1 MKKTS
6 LQDIA
11 SALDISRVTVWK
23 VFSGREGVSE
33 DLKTK
38 IIAKAIELNYDVPED
53 LRSNVHITPEVS
65 APQNTQYT
73 VSIAVSRPETSAF
86 WMSIIHEMAKEA
98 SKHNINLMYTYLPS
112 DIKNDYSL
120 PPILTNGTVDGM
132 IVLNVYNEMLIRR
145 LSDLE
150 IPKVFMDTCTNLSF
164 RELSGDLLLIEGISG
179 ISEIVDS
186 LVNRGKTRFG
196 FIGDIN
202 YAQTNYER
210 YRGFVHSLDAH
221 KIHLQ
226 KQFCLTSPIGQD
238 TYHAEIHSFF
248 DSLES
253 MPDAFICVSDFVA
266 SIVLKELNNRGLSV
280 PKDICLSGFD
290 GNTEY
295 AGTDELTTVQV
306 HNSDIGIR
314 LIRQILY
321 RMQNPRACHEICY
334 LCSDVIFR
342 NSTEG

>member
-1 MKKTS
+1 MKRTS

-11 SALDISRVTVWK
+11 TALDISRVTVWK
-23 VFSGREGVSE
+23 VFSNREGVSE
-33 DLKTK
+33 DLKNK
-38 IIAKAIELNYDVPED
+38 IIAKAIELNYDVPEE
-53 LRSNVHITPEVS
+53 LRSNVSIIPP
-65 APQNTQYT
+65 APVCAATQYT

-112 DIKNDYSL
+112 DVKSDYLL

-132 IVLNVYNEMLIRR
+132 IVLNVYNETLIRR
-145 LSDLE
+145 LSELE

-164 RELSGDLLLIEGISG
+164 RELSGDLMLIEGISG
-179 ISEIVDS
+179 ISEIVDD
-186 LVNRGKTRFG
+186 LVARGKTRLG

-210 YRGFVHSLDAH
+210 YRGFVHSLEAH
-221 KIHLQ
+221 KLHLQ
-226 KQFCLTSPIGQD
+226 KQFCMTEPIGRD
-238 TYHAEIHSFF
+238 TYHAEIHSFIENL
-248 DSLES
+248 SEL
-253 MPDAFICVSDFVA
+253 PDAFICVSDFVA
-266 SIVLKELNNRGLSV
+266 SIVLKELNSRGLSI
-280 PKDICLSGFD
+280 PKDIALSGFD

-306 HNSDIGIR
+306 HNPDIGIR
-314 LIRQILY
+314 LVRQILY
-321 RMQNPRACHEICY
+321 RIQNPKACHEICY

-342 NSTEG
+342 KSTDC